1 MSRRLRM
8 RRVSAASLAAWL
20 LAACA
25 AAAAPAEGE
34 LARRILDATA
44 VKGGLVVHVGCGDGK
59 LTAALHA
66 GDSFLVHGLDADP
79 ARVAKARA
87 HVRSLGLYGAVAIDR
102 LEGTTLPYT
111 DGLVNL
117 VVMDAPARV
126 AMAEVMRV
134 LAPNGVAYVNA
145 GGWKKAVKPRPKNI
159 DEWTHYLYDASNN
172 AVGHD
177 QVVGPPRRLQW
188 VGSPRWSRH
197 HDHMA
202 SMSALVSANGRL
214 FYIMDLGS
222 KAAIQLPPDWWLIA
236 RDAFNGTVLWKRPIA
251 AWNTHR
257 WALKSGPAQLPRR
270 LVAVGDT
277 VFVTMALDAPVTALD
292 AATGKTLRTYK
303 GTANTEEIIASDGVL
318 FLMVSPNPS
327 TWPAFRQRFAYVWD
341 NTREANKH
349 GAWDEQARRIVAV
362 QADTG
367 QVLWEKKAP
376 VAPLAL
382 AADATRVC
390 YHDGERIVALA
401 RRTGKEQWRSEPVAR
416 RSPIASGFG
425 PTLVLYRDVVLFA
438 GGTRTM
444 TALAAATG
452 KALWTGKHH
461 RGGHMSPEDLLV
473 LDGVAWS
480 GQIAGGGDSG
490 VFTGY
495 DVRTGKV
502 RGEFTPDVK
511 TYWFHHRCHRSKATD
526 RFILASRTG
535 IEFVDPKTQ
544 HWEAHHWVR
553 GGCIYGVM
561 PSNGLVY
568 APPHSCGCYLE
579 SKLCGFNALAPAPAR
594 PVAERPAAR
603 RLVKGPAYGGNPEP
617 GTWNPE
623 PVEWPT
629 YRHDGERSGST
640 TAAVP
645 ASLKQAWQAKL
656 GGRLSSVVVAGGKL
670 FVATVD
676 DHTLHALD
684 AKTGAPAWAFI
695 AGGRIDSPPTIW
707 QGRCLFGS
715 ADGWVYC
722 LRAAD
727 GALAW
732 RFLAGPDDRRH
743 VAYEQVESVWPVH
756 GSVLVQGGV
765 ACFVAGRS
773 VFLDGGMRLYR
784 LDAKT
789 GRQLSMTAMDDKDP
803 ESGKNLQ
810 VHVKGLTMP
819 VALPDILSSDGKR
832 LYMRTQRFDMA
843 GKRLAVAPEPFVE
856 QVGDDAHIFCQV
868 GLLDDSW
875 FHRSYWLFGR
885 AMGGGYGGWF
895 QAARYAPWGRLL
907 VFDDARVY
915 GYGRRPEYITNS
927 SVFEYL
933 LYAADRKM
941 DPDRIQE
948 VRRSVGRMNARSRRR
963 NGTSSDWRLRS
974 AFPLEQLSAVR
985 FRWMHEQ
992 PSVIVRAMVKA
1003 GDTLFVAGPPD
1014 VIDERRS
1021 FRLPDDEEVQAK
1033 LRQQR
1038 DAWAGKLGGRLWAVA
1053 AADGKPAARYRLDAV
1068 PVFDG
1073 MAAAY
1078 GRLYVATADGRVLC
1092 LAGDGA
1098 TALPLAG
1105 EPVQTRS
1112 AEPPLEPDYLRPP
1125 EVRKDKDFSRVV
1137 NCAVLQAKLGYALRG
1152 NERNRF
1158 GYAVNKLDKPLTQRA
1173 QLKTTFR
1180 TVQAGQGRFLI
1191 NGLLAFGDGAKDEQL
1206 IKCGVRLQA
1215 QSAFITQ
1222 GTYKDGKQSSK
1233 PLEISKDGLV
1243 PLTVTVDLKAQKVTL
1258 TVKNVTVEAPLAR
1271 PLKAVTHVG
1280 YAVDAAYS
1288 EFGPVDIAG
1297 K

>member
-1 MSRRLRM
+1 MLRRALAQSLGLAAAVCMCLAVQAGEQEDARQIL
-8 RRVSAASLAAWL
+8 AAS
-20 LAACA
+20 
-25 AAAAPAEGE
+25 G
-34 LARRILDATA
+34 

-66 GDSFLVHGLDADP
+66 SDSFLVHGLDADP

-87 HVRSLGLYGAVAIDR
+87 HVRSLGLYGPVAIDR
-102 LEGTTLPYT
+102 LDGNTLPYA
-111 DGLVNL
+111 DSLVNL
-117 VVMDAPARV
+117 VVMDAPGRAP
-126 AMAEVMRV
+126 MAEVMRV
-134 LAPNGVAYVNA
+134 LAPHGVAYL
-145 GGWKKAVKPRPKNI
+145 KANGQWQKTVKPRPKDI

-214 FYIMDLGS
+214 FYIMDLGP

-236 RDAFNGTVLWKRPIA
+236 RDAFNGTVLWQRPIG

-303 GTANTEEIIASDGVL
+303 GTANTEEIIASDGVI

-327 TWPAFRQRFAYVWD
+327 KWPEFRQRFAYVWD
-341 NTREANKH
+341 NTQQANKH

-367 QVLWEKKAP
+367 QILWEKKDP

-382 AADATRVC
+382 AADGQRVC

-425 PTLVLYRDVVLFA
+425 PTLVLYQDVVLFA
-438 GGTRTM
+438 GGTRSM

-452 KALWTGKHH
+452 KTLWTGKHH

-502 RGEFTPDVK
+502 KGEFTPDVK

-544 HWEAHHWVR
+544 HWEPHHWVR

-561 PSNGLVY
+561 PCNGLLY

-579 SKLCGFNALAPAPAR
+579 SKLCGFNAMAPAPAK

-603 RLVKGPAYGGNPEP
+603 RLVRGSAFDAIGNRQSAI
-617 GTWNPE
+617 GNDD
-623 PVEWPT
+623 WPT

-640 TAAVP
+640 KAAVP

-656 GGRLSSVVVAGGKL
+656 GGRLSSVVAADGKL
-670 FVATVD
+670 FVAAVD
-676 DHTLHALD
+676 VHTLHALD
-684 AKTGAPAWAFI
+684 AKTGEAAWTFT

-773 VFLDGGMRLYR
+773 MFLDGGMRLYR

-789 GRQLSMTAMDDKDP
+789 GRQLSMTALDDKDP

-856 QVGDDAHIFCQV
+856 QVGEDAHIFCQI

-875 FHRSYWLFGR
+875 FHRSYWLYGR
-885 AMGGGYGGWF
+885 AMGGGYGGWY

-941 DPDRIQE
+941 DADRIQD

-963 NGTSSDWRLRS
+963 NGTSSDWKLRS
-974 AFPLEQLSAVR
+974 AFPLEQLSAVT
-985 FRWMHEQ
+985 FQWMHEQ
-992 PSVIVRAMVKA
+992 PSVVARAMVKA
-1003 GDTLFVAGPPD
+1003 GDTLFVAGLPD
-1014 VIDERRS
+1014 VVDERRS
-1021 FRLPDDEEVQAK
+1021 FRLPDDEDVQAK
-1033 LRQQR
+1033 LRQQA
-1038 DAWAGKLGGRLWAVA
+1038 DAWAGKLGGRLWAVSA
-1053 AADGKPAARYRLDAV
+1053 TDGKPAARYRLDAL

-1078 GRLYVATADGRVLC
+1078 GRLYLATADGRVLC

-1098 TALPLAG
+1098 TALPQAD
-1105 EPVQTRS
+1105 EPLQTRS
-1112 AEPPLEPDYLRPP
+1112 DEPPLEPDYLRPP
-1125 EVRKDKDFSRVV
+1125 EVRKDKDFGRVV
-1137 NCAVLQAKLGYALRG
+1137 NCAVLEAKLGYALRSQ
-1152 NERNRF
+1152 ERNRF

-1173 QLKTTFR
+1173 ELKTTFR
-1180 TVQAGQGRFLI
+1180 TVRGSQGRFLI
-1191 NGLLAFGDGAKDEQL
+1191 NGLLAFGDGAKDEQ
-1206 IKCGVRLQA
+1206 IVKCGVRLQA
-1215 QSAFITQ
+1215 QSAFIAQ
-1222 GTYKDGKQSSK
+1222 GTYQDGKQTSK
-1233 PLEISKDGLV
+1233 PLEIDKDSLV
-1243 PLTVTVDLKAQKVTL
+1243 PLTVVVDIKAQKVTL

-1288 EFGPVDIAG
+1288 EFSPIDIAG